1 MLMIFDMTFIDQRP
15 KAIAALWS
23 VAGFFGTGA
32 LSLVPYLSDHGME
45 WQTFFR
51 GWTIPVAVSV
61 LLAFFLYPES
71 YFKRPVVAFDGLILL
86 QSATETLTIYEDLE
100 ADSDLYRDLPSLP
113 FDVGG
118 RHLRY
123 RFGFARAPSTSWK
136 AMGRCYL
143 QIIFCA
149 VNPLIFWVFIASSF
163 NFASMMFIGATYG
176 SILSSEPYNLPS
188 SLLIIVNMSSAVGSL
203 LAYPVVCFTLYK
215 VLTRLS
221 KRNRGVREAEHYLFG
236 YIIPILTGALS
247 SLLYG
252 MAVHYQW
259 HFSIYYL
266 SYGLNGFSWVTLSIA
281 NTMWVTEAFPRWAA
295 PALAVVGGG
304 CYLMSFTMSFAL
316 MHWIE
321 AHGYM
326 LVGIE
331 LAALQVFG
339 GLIAVPIAFWGK
351 NARQKIHGRWANER
365 SGALRPL

>member
-1 MLMIFDMTFIDQRP
+1 
-15 KAIAALWS
+15 
-23 VAGFFGTGA
+23 
-32 LSLVPYLSDHGME
+32 
-45 WQTFFR
+45 
-51 GWTIPVAVSV
+51 
-61 LLAFFLYPES
+61 
-71 YFKRPVVAFDGLILL
+71 
-86 QSATETLTIYEDLE
+86 
-100 ADSDLYRDLPSLP
+100 
-113 FDVGG
+113 
-118 RHLRY
+118 
-123 RFGFARAPSTSWK
+123 
-136 AMGRCYL
+136 
-143 QIIFCA
+143 
-149 VNPLIFWVFIASSF
+149 
-163 NFASMMFIGATYG
+163 MMFIGATYG
-176 SILSSEPYNLPS
+176 SILSSGPYNLPS

-236 YIIPILTGALS
+236 YIIPTLTGALS